1 MVARII
7 YWLLA
12 GLSLLVL
19 SHADTQAQ
27 QGVWERHNSAFEA
40 AYQQGD
46 YDEAATQIKAA
57 LEAAKA
63 FGPDDPRL
71 ATTLNNL
78 ALVYDEQGR
87 YAEAKSL
94 YERALAIW
102 ETALGPE
109 HPHVATGR
117 ANYAAFLRET
127 GQTDEAD
134 NLEARAKAKP
144 QGAQRTYSE
153 AVEWYRKAAIRGDVN
168 AQYVIGFHYA
178 KGEGVP
184 RNYVQAYLWWS
195 LSATQGHKKAA
206 KHRDTVARQ
215 MTPAQIAEAEQLA
228 QNWIAN
234 QEGENKPRQVARPN
248 TPIESAELVPQFAL
262 PAVDANIAG
271 GFATDDLRG
280 RVTVVNVFASWCRPC
295 LVEHPLLSRL
305 AADGFPLYGINH
317 RDTAPKAV
325 AWLKKNGNPFTAVG
339 FDPDGRVGAK
349 WGVTGLPETY
359 IIDVS
364 GRIIYKHDGP
374 ITPQIL
380 EDKILPMLREAQ
392 TQPW

>member
-1 MVARII
+1 MVTRII

-12 GLSLLVL
+12 GLLLLVL

-27 QGVWERHNSAFEA
+27 QGVWARHNSAFEA
-40 AYQQGD
+40 AYRQGD

-117 ANYAAFLRET
+117 VNYSAFLRET
-127 GQTDEAD
+127 GQTGEAD
-134 NLEARAKAKP
+134 NLEAHAKAKP

-178 KGEGVP
+178 KGEG
-184 RNYVQAYLWWS
+184 AS
-195 LSATQGHKKAA
+195 
-206 KHRDTVARQ
+206 
-215 MTPAQIAEAEQLA
+215 
-228 QNWIAN
+228 
-234 QEGENKPRQVARPN
+234 RQVAHRP
-248 TPIESAELVPQFAL
+248 
-262 PAVDANIAG
+262 
-271 GFATDDLRG
+271 
-280 RVTVVNVFASWCRPC
+280 
-295 LVEHPLLSRL
+295 H
-305 AADGFPLYGINH
+305 
-317 RDTAPKAV
+317 
-325 AWLKKNGNPFTAVG
+325 KN
-339 FDPDGRVGAK
+339 
-349 WGVTGLPETY
+349 
-359 IIDVS
+359 
-364 GRIIYKHDGP
+364 
-374 ITPQIL
+374 
-380 EDKILPMLREAQ
+380 
-392 TQPW
+392 